1 MLVIF
6 PKAFSQVATSQVTIF
21 QVATSQMC
29 NFPSGNFPS
38 LDNAFW
44 GTTISL
50 QRYGDL
56 SLWQN
61 LMYFQA
67 FKNANLQNQ
76 VKILKK
82 PLAKLPKT
90 RVVEMQKYLLRV
102 KMPKMKQNDLS
113 HNYLS
118 FANIKL
124 WNRYS
129 CTFIILKL
137 IIFNLWF
144 I

>member
-6 PKAFSQVATSQVTIF
+6 PKALSQVATSQVTIF

-82 PLAKLPKT
+82 TTCKVAKNSSCRDAEIFIKSKNAKNEAKWPLPQLP
-90 RVVEMQKYLLRV
+90 
-102 KMPKMKQNDLS
+102 
-113 HNYLS
+113 
-118 FANIKL
+118 
-124 WNRYS
+124 
-129 CTFIILKL
+129 
-137 IIFNLWF
+137 
-144 I
+144 